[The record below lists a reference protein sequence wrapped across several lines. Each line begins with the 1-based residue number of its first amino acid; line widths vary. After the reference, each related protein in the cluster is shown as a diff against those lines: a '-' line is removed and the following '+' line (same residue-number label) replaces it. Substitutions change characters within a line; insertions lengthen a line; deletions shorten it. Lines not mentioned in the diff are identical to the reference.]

1 MNTLTKKLEIKNI
14 TGGYNGKKVIEN
26 ISFSVNTGEIIS
38 IIGPSG
44 TGKTTLFN
52 IIAGLLK
59 PLNEGKI
66 YLNEKDITGK
76 RGYVGYML
84 QKDLLLPFK
93 TVLEN
98 ITLPLII
105 KGIKKDEAN
114 QMALNKLKAFSLLEK
129 ANAYPKEL
137 SGGMKQRAA
146 LLRTYFFSNEAVL
159 LDEPFSALDSITRES
174 VHKWYLN
181 VIKELNLTTVLI
193 THDIDEAILLSDR
206 VLILKGAP
214 ATISYEKKI
223 NLPRPRSNMD
233 PEFIKIKKELLD
245 NML

>member
-66 YLNEKDITGK
+66 YLNEMDITGK
-76 RGYVGYML
+76 SGYVGYML

-233 PEFIKIKKELLD
+233 PDFIKIKKELLD
-245 NML
+245 SLL

>member
-76 RGYVGYML
+76 SGYVGYML

-233 PEFIKIKKELLD
+233 PDFIKIKKELLD
-245 NML
+245 SLL

>member
-76 RGYVGYML
+76 SGYVGYML

-245 NML
+245 SLL

>member
-59 PLNEGKI
+59 PLNDGKI

-76 RGYVGYML
+76 SGYVGYML

-245 NML
+245 SLL

>member
-245 NML
+245 SLL

>member
-76 RGYVGYML
+76 SGYVGYML

>member
-76 RGYVGYML
+76 SGYVGYML

-223 NLPRPRSNMD
+223 NLPRPRSNMNSD
-233 PEFIKIKKELLD
+233 FIKIKKELLD
-245 NML
+245 SLL

>member
-14 TGGYNGKKVIEN
+14 TGGYNGKKIIEN

-38 IIGPSG
+38 IIGASG

-59 PLNEGKI
+59 PLNDGKI

-76 RGYVGYML
+76 SGYVGYML

-129 ANAYPKEL
+129 ADAYPKEL

-146 LLRTYFFSNEAVL
+146 LLRTYFFSNEAAL

-193 THDIDEAILLSDR
+193 THDIDEAILLSDK

-223 NLPRPRSNMD
+223 NLPRPRNNME

-245 NML
+245 NLL